1 MHPDLRLATAQAHIH
16 DLERAARAVRMAA
29 DATPARGTLPRRLRL
44 RRSRVNATHVTP
56 LAAGGSYN

>member
-16 DLERAARAVRMAA
+16 DLERAARVFRVAA
-29 DATPARGTLPRRLRL
+29 DTAPARRALPRRLRL